1 MAGGTQEHRR
11 STSAFAY
18 GGITL
23 FSAAFQQL
31 PLAVV
36 VPRPGPT
43 TPFQKPGT
51 VWADP
56 SSLAATDGVSV
67 DFLSYGY

>member
-11 STSAFAY
+11 STQAFAY

-23 FSAAFQQL
+23 FPAAFQLL
-31 PLAVV
+31 PLAIV

-51 VWADP
+51 VWALP
-56 SSLAATDGVSV
+56 LSLAATYGVSV
-67 DFLSYGY
+67 DFFSSGY